1 MISIEQIKAARSMLG
16 WSATELAERSGVGPA
31 TLKRYERSPGVP
43 TATVRVLMAIKATLE
58 AAGIEFTGNPEVNP
72 GVVLHLKPPE

>member
-43 TATVRVLMAIKATLE
+43 TATVRVLMAIKATLGS
-58 AAGIEFTGNPEVNP
+58 AGIEFTDNPEVNL